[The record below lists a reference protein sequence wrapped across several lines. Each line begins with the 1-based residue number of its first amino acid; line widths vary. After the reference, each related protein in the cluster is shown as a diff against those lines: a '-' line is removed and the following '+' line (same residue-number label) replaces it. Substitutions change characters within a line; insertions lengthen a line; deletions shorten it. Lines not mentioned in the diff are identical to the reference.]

1 MERNSKDKITLS
13 KNLEKN
19 SIGNTGLEITKIGMG
34 GAPLGHL
41 DEITALKTLEKAFE
55 SGINYFDTAPL
66 YGAGNSEKL
75 YGKFLPNLDRDNF
88 VISSKVGR
96 LILPEEEAKKY
107 ISNQDITPALE
118 TNLKASSY
126 KNNVVFNFT
135 REGVLRSIEESLDRL
150 NIDNIDVIF
159 IHDPDDNYEI
169 VLDETLPTLLELKK
183 QGVIKAIGAGMNEW
197 EMLLRF
203 AEKGGFDCFLLA
215 GRYTLLDYSALDKLL
230 PACSKNEIS
239 IIIGGPYN
247 SGILASD
254 LSKASTYFYEPSPSN
269 VIEKAK
275 KIKKI
280 CDSFNVPLK
289 AAALQ
294 FGLNH
299 SSVASTIPGPRTPHE
314 IEENIK
320 MLAYKIDD
328 KLWKELRDNNLI
340 P

>member
-1 MERNSKDKITLS
+1 MEENVKDRFILS
-13 KNLEKN
+13 MNLEKKI
-19 SIGNTGLEITKIGMG
+19 IGNTGLEITKMGMG
-34 GAPLGHL
+34 GAPLGSL
-41 DEITALKTLEKAFE
+41 DETTARKTLEKAYE
-55 SGINYFDTAPL
+55 LGINYFDTAPL

-75 YGKFLPNLDRDNF
+75 YGNFLPSIDRDSF

-96 LILPEEEAKKY
+96 LILPEEEAKNY
-107 ISNQDITPALE
+107 SSNDEITSALE

-135 REGVLRSIEESLDRL
+135 REGVLRSIEESLSRL
-150 NIDNIDVIF
+150 KIDNIDIIF

-169 VLDETLPTLLELKK
+169 ALNETLPTLLELKK

-197 EMLLRF
+197 EMLLKF
-203 AEKGGFDCFLLA
+203 AEKGEFDCFLLA
-215 GRYTLLDYSALDKLL
+215 GRYTLLDYSALNKLL
-230 PACSKNEIS
+230 PTCSKKEIS

-254 LSKASTYFYEPSPSN
+254 LSKESTYFYEPSPLD
-269 VIEKAK
+269 VVDKAK
-275 KIKKI
+275 KIKNI
-280 CDSFNVPLK
+280 CDKFSVPLK

-299 SSVASTIPGPRTPHE
+299 TSVVSTIPGPRNPIE
-314 IEENIK
+314 IEENIN
-320 MLAYKIDD
+320 MLTYKIDSS
-328 KLWKELRDNNLI
+328 LWKELKNNNLI

>member
-1 MERNSKDKITLS
+1 M
-13 KNLEKN
+13 NLEKRI
-19 SIGNTGLEITKIGMG
+19 IGNTGLEITKLGMG
-34 GAPLGHL
+34 GAPLGSL
-41 DEITALKTLEKAFE
+41 DELTARKTLEKAYE

-75 YGKFLPNLDRDNF
+75 YGNFLPSLDRNSF

-96 LILPEEEAKKY
+96 LILPEEEAKNY
-107 ISNQDITPALE
+107 SSNEEITSALE

-135 REGVLRSIEESLDRL
+135 REGVLRSIEESLSRL
-150 NIDNIDVIF
+150 KIDNIDIIF

-169 VLDETLPTLLELKK
+169 ALNETLPTLLELKK

-197 EMLLRF
+197 EMLLKF
-203 AEKGGFDCFLLA
+203 AEKGKFDCFLLA
-215 GRYTLLDYSALDKLL
+215 GRYTLLDYSALEKLL
-230 PACSKNEIS
+230 PVCLDKQIS

-254 LSKASTYFYEPSPSN
+254 LDKESTYFYEPSPSN
-269 VIEKAK
+269 VIDKAK

-280 CDSFNVPLK
+280 CDKFNIPLK

-299 SSVASTIPGPRTPHE
+299 TSVASTIPGPRNSVE
-314 IEENIK
+314 IENNIK
-320 MLAYKIDD
+320 MLTYKIDSN
-328 KLWKELRDNNLI
+328 LWKELKVNNLI